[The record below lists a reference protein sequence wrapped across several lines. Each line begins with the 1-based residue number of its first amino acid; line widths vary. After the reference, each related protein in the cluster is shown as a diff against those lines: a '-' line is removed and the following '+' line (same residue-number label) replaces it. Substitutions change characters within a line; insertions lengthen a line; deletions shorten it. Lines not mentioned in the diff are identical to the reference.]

1 MDIGYLQEFVTLAQT
16 CNYQEA
22 ANLLHISQS
31 TLTKH
36 IQRLEM
42 EIGAQL
48 FDRTTRS
55 VKLNEYGQSFYA
67 SSKSII
73 AQYQLSLHN
82 LSEIQRR
89 KENNITVGFS
99 PALGQYGIIEAIADF
114 SKLYPAYSDNIF
126 ETDAVEEDLLS
137 GRCDFMFA
145 PEGAFTDPNV
155 RHVVFARDVLSI
167 IFPENHPLAKEDY
180 VTVEQLR
187 NEKFINHR
195 PSRGITE
202 LERDMLFK
210 CCSDAGF
217 VPNVTATVSFST
229 NIARLVCKGE
239 GCAAMFRMHVP
250 INSGVKAVNLSPEIS
265 FVLCCFYLRDTNLKD
280 SQQAFLNFLKKR
292 TDS

>member
-1 MDIGYLQEFVTLAQT
+1 MDIEYLQEFASLAET
-16 CNYQEA
+16 CNYQETA
-22 ANLLHISQS
+22 DLLHISQS

-42 EIGAQL
+42 EVGAQL

-55 VKLNEYGQSFYA
+55 VKLNDFGESFYTSA
-67 SSKSII
+67 KAII
-73 AQYQLSLHN
+73 GQYQLALHN

-89 KENNITVGFS
+89 KENKITVGFS

-114 SKLYPAYSDNIF
+114 SNLYPAYSDNIF

-137 GRCDFMFA
+137 GRCDFIFA
-145 PEGAFTDPNV
+145 PEGAFSDRNV
-155 RHVVFARDVLSI
+155 RHIVFARDVLTI

-180 VTVEQLR
+180 VTAEQLR

-202 LERDMLFK
+202 LERDALFR
-210 CCSDAGF
+210 CCKEAGF
-217 VPNVTATVSFST
+217 VPNITATVSFST
-229 NIARLVCKGE
+229 NVARLVSKGE
-239 GCAAMFRMHVP
+239 GCAAMFRMHIP
-250 INSGVKAVNLSPEIS
+250 YNAGVKAVNLSPEIP
-265 FVLCCFYLRDTNLKD
+265 FVLCCFYLRDTNFKD

-292 TDS
+292 TK